1 MSETLPR
8 WSMPEVDFVTIDPDT
23 VKSEIFTLY
32 ESITGRTLA
41 TGDPVR
47 LFLLTIAD
55 LIIQE
60 RVANNIAA
68 QQNLLTYA
76 QGQYLDEIGRGFLVT
91 RLPASSAITTLQF
104 RLSQGLANAYTI
116 PVGFEVTN
124 GIVTF
129 ATDEELVIAP
139 GEIVG
144 EVTATCTQSGSV
156 GNDYMAGQIGTIV
169 SPMTFLASA
178 SNITATSGGADEEG
192 DAAFAERIR
201 LAPNAFSVAGPEKAY
216 IHHTYSVS
224 SAIIDVAVT
233 SPTPGV
239 VHVVP
244 LIEGGTLPSE
254 DILDQV
260 EAYLSS
266 DTIRPLTDEVHAVAP
281 KVHEYA
287 IHVDYW
293 IADENKMKSVAIQ
306 AAVEAAVEN
315 YRLWQQSKIGRDIS
329 PEKLISNM
337 IVAGAARVDTTTM
350 TPNAFVEMADDQVA
364 QCTGVTVNYQGY
376 KAD

>member
-8 WSMPEVDFVTIDPDT
+8 WSMPEVNFVTIDPDT

-47 LFLLTIAD
+47 LFLLTIAE

-104 RLSQGLANAYTI
+104 QLSQGLANAYTI

-139 GEIVG
+139 GEIV
-144 EVTATCTQSGSV
+144 
-156 GNDYMAGQIGTIV
+156 
-169 SPMTFLASA
+169 
-178 SNITATSGGADEEG
+178 
-192 DAAFAERIR
+192 
-201 LAPNAFSVAGPEKAY
+201 
-216 IHHTYSVS
+216 
-224 SAIIDVAVT
+224 
-233 SPTPGV
+233 
-239 VHVVP
+239 
-244 LIEGGTLPSE
+244 
-254 DILDQV
+254 
-260 EAYLSS
+260 
-266 DTIRPLTDEVHAVAP
+266 
-281 KVHEYA
+281 
-287 IHVDYW
+287 
-293 IADENKMKSVAIQ
+293 
-306 AAVEAAVEN
+306 
-315 YRLWQQSKIGRDIS
+315 
-329 PEKLISNM
+329 
-337 IVAGAARVDTTTM
+337 
-350 TPNAFVEMADDQVA
+350 
-364 QCTGVTVNYQGY
+364 
-376 KAD
+376 